1 MYCLA
6 VVFCQGMDV
15 SAKFSIGIFRSYV
28 FKESK
33 KKTVLENLRF
43 RETHLTCPSQY
54 FLYFTPNKNS
64 VVSVTS
70 FFVICQVH

>member
-43 RETHLTCPSQY
+43 RETYLTCPYQY